1 MHSPKLRWIGITVC
15 ALAAATAALRA
26 EKHPVLPPTL
36 SQYAPPLGASRWL
49 TFGESP
55 LERRIREV
63 LRDLPYFSVFDY
75 VAYRV
80 DDGRVT
86 LYGAVMHAPL
96 REDAANAVR
105 SIDGVSRVFNLIRFL
120 PNSPQDNRVRQRVFG
135 AVYSDPDTGPLRSPW
150 RRSDP
155 HPRRKR
161 MGDPGGPGF
170 HGRRPAES
178 RGTGLGRSGR
188 RTRNQPPADCGLNSG
203 SQPRLPSAR
212 MSIFLPMRISFA
224 SYAK

>member
-96 REDAANAVR
+96 REDAATAVR

-135 AVYSDPDTGPLRSPW
+135 AVYSDRILAPYAALGGGAIRILVERGWVILEGQVSTDAD
-150 RRSDP
+150 RRRAAALASVV
-155 HPRRKR
+155 
-161 MGDPGGPGF
+161 PGVV
-170 HGRRPAES
+170 RVTS
-178 RGTGLGRSGR
+178 RLQTV
-188 RTRNQPPADCGLNSG
+188 D
-203 SQPRLPSAR
+203 
-212 MSIFLPMRISFA
+212 
-224 SYAK
+224 